1 MRAQFDSPGGA
12 PYHGA
17 SERNAMKQN
26 PAPSSNEKIFSLEMK
41 VESTSMP
48 DGRLLLYYRFENEE
62 EMD

>member
-1 MRAQFDSPGGA
+1 
-12 PYHGA
+12 
-17 SERNAMKQN
+17 MKQN